1 MINRQSTFIL
11 GVLGTLFVLVIR
23 QLHPPEFWITLGN
36 YIGLYSLVAMGL
48 VILTGV
54 SGMTSFGQAAFVG
67 IGAYASAYL
76 STACSMS
83 PWAGLFLGLCVT
95 IATAYFLGYI
105 TLGLSGH
112 YLPLC
117 TIAWGISLF
126 YLFGNMEFLGKFDG
140 ITGIPPIDI
149 LGFELKSGLDSFSLI
164 WCVIVWVGLALNN
177 LLNSRTGRVLRALKG
192 GVLMAESCGVP
203 TMQYKL
209 LVFVLAAVLAAL
221 SGWLYAHLQRA
232 VNPTPFNLTA
242 GIGYLIMAV
251 VGGVGHLWGAVVG
264 ALLITVLNNWLQN
277 ILPSLLGQS
286 GNYEVVV
293 SGILLIF
300 LLQKYP
306 SGIWSWL
313 TLTSSAVFARFNL
326 SFRSESRLAASSSN
340 VSGSQPLVTGLL
352 NGVTGISEV
361 TNQSDRFIKT
371 SNSNIKLRNRTLT
384 LQGEAI
390 LTVDDVHKSFG
401 GVKAVNGVSF
411 NLQAGQIVGLIGPN
425 GAGKSTLFNLISG
438 VLPVSSGSV
447 RYLGQEVKDLPAR
460 KRAEL
465 GMARSFQHV
474 RLISGM
480 SVLDNVLIGAH
491 LRGKSSWLGAIFKT
505 NSTEEDA
512 LKELALCALEQVGLS
527 GYSYLEATSL
537 SLGQQRLLEIARAIV
552 GEPNL
557 LLLDEPAAGLRHLEK
572 QQLQST
578 LMELSRKSGISILIV
593 EHDMEFVM
601 NMVDLLVVMDFG
613 THITTGVANEVRS
626 NPRVIEAYLGSVD

>member
-1 MINRQSTFIL
+1 MIIRQSTFII
-11 GVLGTLFVLVIR
+11 GVLGTLLVLVIR
-23 QLHPPEFWITLGN
+23 LLHPPEFWITLGN

-83 PWAGLFLGLCVT
+83 PWLGLLLGLCVT
-95 IATAYFLGYI
+95 IAAAYFLGYI

-149 LGFELKSGLDSFSLI
+149 WGYELKSGLDSFSLI

-251 VGGVGHLWGAVVG
+251 VGGVGYLWGAIVG

-306 SGIWSWL
+306 SGAWSWL
-313 TLTSSAVFARFNL
+313 TQTSSAVLAHFNI
-326 SFRSESRLAASSSN
+326 SFGSETDLAGSATNRGWSQHS
-340 VSGSQPLVTGLL
+340 VSGLL
-352 NGVTGISEV
+352 NGVTGIGEV
-361 TNQSDRFIKT
+361 AKHSDSFIKN
-371 SNSNIKLRNRTLT
+371 SNSNIKLRNRTLP
-384 LQGEAI
+384 LKGETI
-390 LTVDDVHKSFG
+390 LSVNDVHKSFG
-401 GVKAVNGVSF
+401 GLKAVNGVSF
-411 NLQAGQIVGLIGPN
+411 ELQAGQIVGLIGPN

-438 VLPVSSGSV
+438 VIPVSSGSV

-460 KRAEL
+460 KRAKL

-474 RLISGM
+474 RLIPAM

-491 LRGKSSWLGAIFKT
+491 LRGQSSWLGAIFKT
-505 NSTEEDA
+505 NRAEEDE
-512 LKELALCALEQVGLS
+512 LKELALSALAQVGLS
-527 GYSYLEATSL
+527 GYGSLEATSL

-552 GEPNL
+552 SGPNL

-578 LMELSRKSGISILIV
+578 LIELSRTSGMGILIV
-593 EHDMEFVM
+593 EHDMDFVM
-601 NMVDLLVVMDFG
+601 SMVDLLVVMDFG
-613 THITTGVANEVRS
+613 THITTGAANEVRT
-626 NPRVIEAYLGSVD
+626 NPRVIEAYLGSID